1 MRRLVSLLALVAVVL
16 AAGASARGEHASHTC
31 VRAGEVRFT
40 AADGTKLVG
49 HRFGKGS
56 TAVILVHQG
65 NGSLCEWVPYA
76 RRLAAQGYFVFPID
90 LRGHGLSQRRTGA
103 AANRLAADVT
113 AAAKLVRKLG
123 KKKVFVVGASMGGIA
138 TLVAGANVK
147 PPLAG
152 VVGLSAPARFR
163 GLDALATAPRL
174 RVPVLYVAAEGDDNA
189 GFDFS
194 EDARALDA
202 ATASADKQLEIVD
215 GNLHGI
221 ALLGGP
227 VRGVVES
234 WLRAR

>member
-1 MRRLVSLLALVAVVL
+1 MGRLLSFFAVLAVVL
-16 AAGASARGEHASHTC
+16 AAGASARSERGSHAC
-31 VRAGEVRFT
+31 VKAGEVRFSV
-40 AADGTKLVG
+40 ADGTKLVG
-49 HRFGKGS
+49 HRFGQGP

-76 RRLAAQGYFVFPID
+76 RRLAARGYFVFPID
-90 LRGHGLSQRRTGA
+90 LRGHGLSQRRAGA
-103 AANRLAADVT
+103 AGNRFAADVA

-138 TLVAGANVK
+138 TLVAGANVT

-152 VVGLSAPARFR
+152 VVALSAPARFR

-202 ATASADKQLEIVD
+202 ATASPDKQLELVE
-215 GNLHGI
+215 GNRHGI

-227 VRGVVES
+227 VRGLMES
-234 WLRAR
+234 WLGAR